1 MAIEKVREYLQ
12 QWNRAG
18 DFIELDAS
26 TATVA
31 GAAAAL
37 GVEPARIAKSISLKR
52 PENSRAAAADD
63 APAETGPGGM
73 GPAFI
78 IVTAGDM
85 KLDNRKFKDF
95 FGFKAK
101 MLTPEEALKYT
112 GHAVGGVC
120 PFGLPPG
127 TGVYLDIS
135 LKRFTTVYPA
145 CGSGNSAI
153 ELTPDE
159 LLEYSGTSRW
169 IDVGTGSHRPG
180 NTGPFTTIRQ
190 AVVLRS
196 CFIQLRTEGP
206 LLRALHGN
214 CFT

>member
-1 MAIEKVREYLQ
+1 MAIEKVRQYLK
-12 QWNRAG
+12 QWNREG
-18 DFIELDAS
+18 DIIELDAS

-31 GAAAAL
+31 DAAAAL
-37 GVEPARIAKSISLKR
+37 GVDPARIAKSISLKR
-52 PENSRAAAADD
+52 PENFRALPD
-63 APAETGPGGM
+63 AGER

-101 MLTPEEALKYT
+101 MLSPEEALEYT

-120 PFGLPPG
+120 PFGLPPE

-135 LKRFTTVYPA
+135 IKRFTTVYPA

-153 ELTPDE
+153 ELTPEE
-159 LLEYSGTSRW
+159 LQEYSGSNRW
-169 IDVGTGSHRPG
+169 IDVCAG
-180 NTGPFTTIRQ
+180 
-190 AVVLRS
+190 
-196 CFIQLRTEGP
+196 
-206 LLRALHGN
+206 
-214 CFT
+214 